1 MTGYKSLK
9 VEAGIPKSFDFE
21 YQKENEAPQVFSA
34 KFQPPSNGISI
45 KVKADAEGKNVS
57 ILHASFHKS
66 METLVDNLFTSKEGV
81 VSGFVKGQKVMLHR
95 PVLKATSVRLETGE
109 YVVKQ
114 YSAGYGETIV
124 S

>member
-1 MTGYKSLK
+1 MTGYKSLN
-9 VEAGIPKSFDFE
+9 VENGIPKSFDFE
-21 YQKENEAPQVFSA
+21 YQRENEAPQTFSA

-45 KVKADAEGKNVS
+45 KVKADNEGKNVS

-66 METLVDNLFTSKEGV
+66 MEAMVDTLFTSKEGV

-95 PVLKATSVRLETGE
+95 PVLKATSIRLESAD

-114 YSAGYGETIV
+114 YSAGFGETVV